1 MRWWRLTHRGMLV
14 RAAAVF
20 MLVTGLWANTTAQ
33 EVASIDL
40 TQITPRNDLRR
51 PGPTSATSGPASVT
65 NENHACTDIGQRVGA
80 LRTTLAAL
88 DRAQYQFG
96 DEPVFEVRIENVG
109 SQPLQIP
116 ISPYLADLQ
125 PADPGQK
132 FEFSQLSVALWIGG
146 KQWNSNM
153 GGSVAVYGADNH
165 PETFVSL
172 RTGEW
177 VRIVGKGKIELPLD
191 SGVTD
196 FIMAGDGINHAN
208 AQISLKTTTM
218 QITASSA
225 VSGSQELCITKVQ
238 GPTVPIKVTAE
249 NQ

>member
-1 MRWWRLTHRGMLV
+1 MLV
-14 RAAAVF
+14 RAVAVLMF
-20 MLVTGLWANTTAQ
+20 VTGLWANSTAQ

-40 TQITPRNDLRR
+40 TQITPRTDLRR
-51 PGPTSATSGPASVT
+51 PAPTSATSGLVSGA

-80 LRTTLAAL
+80 LRTTLTAL

-96 DEPVFEVRIENVG
+96 DEPVFEVKIENVG

-125 PADPGQK
+125 PADAGQK

-153 GGSVAVYGADNH
+153 GGGVFVYGADSH
-165 PETFVSL
+165 PETLVSL

-177 VRIVGKGKIELPLD
+177 VRIIGKGKIELPLD

-196 FIMAGDGINHAN
+196 FIMSGDGINHAN
-208 AQISLKTTTM
+208 AQISVKTTTV
-218 QITASSA
+218 QITSA
-225 VSGSQELCITKVQ
+225 TAVTASQELCITKVQ
-238 GPTVPIKVTAE
+238 GPTVPIKVTEA